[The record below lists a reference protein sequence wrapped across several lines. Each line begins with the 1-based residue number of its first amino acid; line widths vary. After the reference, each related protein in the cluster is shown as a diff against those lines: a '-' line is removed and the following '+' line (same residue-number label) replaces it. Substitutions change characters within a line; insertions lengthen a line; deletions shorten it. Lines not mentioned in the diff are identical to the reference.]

1 MLHKYENHM
10 DLEQIEAVATIEKA
24 HLDSVDA
31 ISVESIGRKTFATG
45 SHDRTIKIW
54 DLKTL
59 KCLQTSE
66 ADRYCAII

>member
-10 DLEQIEAVATIEKA
+10 DLEQIEAVATIDKA
-24 HLDSVDA
+24 HLNSVDA
-31 ISVESIGRKTFATG
+31 ICVEPASKKTFATG

-66 ADRYCAII
+66 ADRYGAII